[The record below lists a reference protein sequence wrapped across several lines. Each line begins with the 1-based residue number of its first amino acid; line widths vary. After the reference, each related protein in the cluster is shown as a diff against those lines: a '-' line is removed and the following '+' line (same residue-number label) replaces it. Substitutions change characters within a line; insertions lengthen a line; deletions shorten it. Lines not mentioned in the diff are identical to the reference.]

1 MSQFKVR
8 QNQGFTGHDTNF
20 SSNSPN
26 WAVGLSDHPVGFR
39 NMTSGQQFWPLAVFY
54 QSYFRAS
61 LMIKVNT
68 KIGETLLKCW
78 ANRHRSATQP
88 SSWSKQTSWILL
100 NHRCRSTRLSD
111 TPLPLATRGVSL
123 FRDLRGIHLAIWIV
137 VNAWW
142 SPCCETWWGRH
153 LRNCKPQLLRAALIS
168 SWQRLVPNFLW
179 QSTIRKRTRR
189 NGSFADVVSIPKTLL
204 PSEAVNQGNVDSAD
218 FTLVSESGEHTFAT
232 GKILLY
238 PRQGLSVVS
247 DIDDTIKDSQVGDRK
262 ELLANTFLRKF
273 RSIDGMADLYRD
285 WAGRGAAFH
294 YVSSSPWQL
303 LEALQTF
310 SDEGGFPDGSM
321 HLRNFRLRDQ
331 LLRKLVLRRN
341 GKVIA
346 IRNLLKALPEREF
359 VLIGDSG
366 EKDPKIYRKICK
378 QYPGRVKAV
387 FIRDLDYRRFEP
399 ENLAKLARSI
409 PAGICCSY
417 QDSGGLRESAAP
429 LFVHNWFSIAR
440 INKTVTTLRPEIREP
455 ANDNIR

>member
-1 MSQFKVR
+1 MIKSNFVNLSHLKMSVYPAIGYPVADGGSWRISVSGFAWHPPGDLNRRQRMMITMLRNAMGVTPEQLRTATFESRINQFMATACAK
-8 QNQGFTGHDTNF
+8 
-20 SSNSPN
+20 
-26 WAVGLSDHPVGFR
+26 L
-39 NMTSGQQFWPLAVFY
+39 PLAV
-54 QSYFRAS
+54 
-61 LMIKVNT
+61 
-68 KIGETLLKCW
+68 KING
-78 ANRHRSATQP
+78 Q
-88 SSWSKQTSWILL
+88 
-100 NHRCRSTRLSD
+100 
-111 TPLPLATRGVSL
+111 L
-123 FRDLRGIHLAIWIV
+123 FRLH
-137 VNAWW
+137 
-142 SPCCETWWGRH
+142 
-153 LRNCKPQLLRAALIS
+153 KP
-168 SWQRLVPNFLW
+168 
-179 QSTIRKRTRR
+179 TRR
-189 NGSFADVVSIPKTLL
+189 NGSFDDVVSIPKSLL
-204 PSEAVNQGNVDSAD
+204 SSDAVSQGNVDSAD
-218 FTLVSESGEHTFAT
+218 FSLVSESGKHTFAV

-238 PRQGLSVVS
+238 PRQGLSIVS

-273 RSIDGMADLYRD
+273 RSIEGMADLYRD
-285 WAGRGAAFH
+285 WAGQGAAFH

-310 SDEGGFPDGSM
+310 SDEVGFPDGSM

-378 QYPGRVKAV
+378 QYPDRVKAV
-387 FIRDLDYRRFEP
+387 FIRDLVYRRFEP

-429 LFVHNWFSIAR
+429 LFLQH
-440 INKTVTTLRPEIREP
+440 
-455 ANDNIR
+455 